1 MTDTLRQNSHH
12 PLRTFTRTGR
22 FAAVLGVLLVLSGC
36 GEGIKREAS
45 YPTRPKGS
53 DKIVYSDQK
62 AETIWGEGRTLSD
75 RLFGTGEDE
84 STAGGAGIG
93 VNSFL
98 WRASLDTVAFM
109 PLASADPFGGV
120 ILTDW
125 YENPDVPGERFKL
138 NVFILDRQ
146 LRSDGVRVAVFKQNR
161 TGQNDNWRD
170 AAVTPEMAL
179 GLENA
184 ILTRARELRVA
195 QMGRMN

>member
-1 MTDTLRQNSHH
+1 
-12 PLRTFTRTGR
+12 
-22 FAAVLGVLLVLSGC
+22 
-36 GEGIKREAS
+36 
-45 YPTRPKGS
+45 
-53 DKIVYSDQK
+53 
-62 AETIWGEGRTLSD
+62 
-75 RLFGTGEDE
+75 
-84 STAGGAGIG
+84 
-93 VNSFL
+93 
-98 WRASLDTVAFM
+98 M

-161 TGQNDNWRD
+161 TGKNDNWRD

-184 ILTRARELRVA
+184 ILSRARELRVA
-195 QMGRMN
+195 QLGRMN

>member
-1 MTDTLRQNSHH
+1 MTETLRQN
-12 PLRTFTRTGR
+12 PRPFARTGR
-22 FAAVLGVLLVLSGC
+22 FVAVLGVLLVLSGC

-62 AETIWGEGRTLSD
+62 ADTIWGEGRTLSD
-75 RLFGTGEDE
+75 RLFGTGDE
-84 STAGGAGIG
+84 EGTGGGAGIG

-161 TGQNDNWRD
+161 TGKNDNWRD

-184 ILTRARELRVA
+184 ILSRARELRVA
-195 QMGRMN
+195 QLGRMN

>member
-1 MTDTLRQNSHH
+1 MTETLRQNPR
-12 PLRTFTRTGR
+12 PLARTGR
-22 FAAVLGVLLVLSGC
+22 FVAVLGVLLVLSGC

-45 YPTRPKGS
+45 YPTRPKGT

-62 AETIWGEGRTLSD
+62 ADTIWGEGRTLSD
-75 RLFGTGEDE
+75 RLFGTGDE
-84 STAGGAGIG
+84 EGTGGGAGIG

-161 TGQNDNWRD
+161 TGKNDNWRD

-184 ILTRARELRVA
+184 ILSRARELRVA
-195 QMGRMN
+195 QLGRMN